1 MNTYTIYLNAQ
12 PIACVSFIN
21 HAYTCFEAAT
31 TIAEMTGGKALLVWD
46 ETGEIIADNDFSE
59 EPCEPTCECE
69 ARNCGYYYTSEDEEY
84 PRCHFYGYGKAPC
97 EEEDDYYEN
106 DDDLECGFDPYMGCY
121 TDDC

>member
-12 PIACVSFIN
+12 PIACVSFVN

-31 TIAEMTGGKALLVWD
+31 SIAEMTGGKAMLVWD

-59 EPCEPTCECE
+59 EPFEPTCECE
-69 ARNCGYYYTSEDEEY
+69 ARNCGHYWQDEDDIC
-84 PRCHFYGYGKAPC
+84 PRCHFEGAVAPC
-97 EEEDDYYEN
+97 EEEDDYYE
-106 DDDLECGFDPYMGCY
+106 DDDGLECGFDPYMGCY

>member
-1 MNTYTIYLNAQ
+1 MTTYTIYLNAQ

-31 TIAEMTGGKALLVWD
+31 TIAEMTGGKAMLVWD

-59 EPCEPTCECE
+59 ESFEPTCECE
-69 ARNCGYYYTSEDEEY
+69 ARNCGYWWQDADEAY
-84 PRCHFYGYGKAPC
+84 PCCHFEGAVAPC
-97 EEEDDYYEN
+97 EEEDDYYED